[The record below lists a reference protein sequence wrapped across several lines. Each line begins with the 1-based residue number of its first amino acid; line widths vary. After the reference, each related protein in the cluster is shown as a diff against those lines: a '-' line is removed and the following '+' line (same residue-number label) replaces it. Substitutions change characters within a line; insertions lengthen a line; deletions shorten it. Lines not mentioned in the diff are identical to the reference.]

1 MFQTGQREGHT
12 YLGVDVRSFLWLILG
27 SFLLAFTGWRW
38 NASFAVW
45 LAPVFLMRFVRTQER
60 WRATMWAVPL
70 MTLALFANITGSWDF
85 SLAAEIGI
93 GLIRAAPFLLALA
106 LDRALARKLPPGL
119 GTLVYPAT
127 YVAADYLLGLSP
139 RWAHPSRRP

>member
-38 NASFAVW
+38 NVPLAVW

-70 MTLALFANITGSWDF
+70 MTLALFVNITGSWDF

-119 GTLVYPAT
+119 TLRPTSLPTACW
-127 YVAADYLLGLSP
+127 ACR
-139 RWAHPSRRP
+139 RWARPSAPP